1 MRRTISILLA
11 LAALASPLAAQ
22 AHPDFSGKWAL
33 DPKTAP
39 PNMPAGMSMVLDV
52 KQDEKT
58 MTVELSV
65 TGSMDM
71 EKRKTALNLD
81 GSPTKNSVATPAG
94 TIEMTS
100 TAVWDAKVLAVTTSG
115 DLGGTPVV
123 QSDRWSLEPDGKSL
137 TLETTVSAAGQ
148 KATTKLTFLK
158 Q

>member
-11 LAALASPLAAQ
+11 LAAIASPLAAQ

-39 PNMPAGMSMVLDV
+39 PGMPPGISLMLDV

-65 TGSMDM
+65 TGSMDA
-71 EKRKTALNLD
+71 EKRKTVLNFD
-81 GSPTKNSVATPAG
+81 GSPTKNSLTTAAG
-94 TIEMTS
+94 TLEMTS
-100 TAVWDAKVLAVTTSG
+100 TAAWDGKVLAVTTSG
-115 DLGGTPVV
+115 DLGGAPVV
-123 QSDRWSLEPDGKSL
+123 QSDRWSLAPDGKTL
-137 TLETTVSAAGQ
+137 TLETTVTAAGQ
-148 KATTKLTFLK
+148 KNATKMAFLK